1 MAVVVSK
8 LDATNCANDMCHSR
22 LGLLYD
28 LRIFFFLRQ
37 SPGEV
42 FHIFVILLSEV
53 IMVLLSE
60 FSLLQQL
67 EDACSEG
74 RLVVEARDIKLTDM
88 DF

>member
-8 LDATNCANDMCHSR
+8 LDATNCADDMCYSR

-28 LRIFFFLRQ
+28 WRIFFFFRQ

-42 FHIFVILLSEV
+42 FHIFVVLLSEV

-60 FSLLQQL
+60 FSLLKQL
-67 EDACSEG
+67 EDTCAERC
-74 RLVVEARDIKLTDM
+74 LIVKARDIKLTNM